1 MGTTQLTTSELG
13 DAELITEVRA
23 GDIEAYGVLF
33 GRHVDAARRLARQ
46 LAPAADVDDL
56 VSDAFAKVLAVL
68 QRGAGPDLAF
78 RAYLLTTLRRLH
90 VDRHRATARTRPT
103 DDVAALDPGVPFHDT
118 VVEEFEHATAA
129 RAFGSL
135 PERWQAVLWH
145 VEVEGMRPAQV
156 APLLAIS
163 ANSVSALVY
172 RAREGLRQAYLAQ
185 HAQDAEDE
193 TCARIRDL
201 LGSYLRGS
209 CSPRDADRVE
219 SHLALCRPCTAVT
232 VELAEVN
239 AHLRAILAPLV
250 LGAWATAYLEAGGS
264 GAVEAGAAATADS
277 TADGTADPVRAG
289 GSASTPAA
297 VVGLVAALVVVGG
310 LLSLT
315 FASPDD
321 DLPGRADAPSVA
333 APDGLSPPSPRPD
346 PDAGSPPP
354 ARQSAARTSS
364 TPTGATASLPSPG
377 PPATPSR
384 RSGPPPR
391 HRPRHRARRPTPR
404 RTPRPPTSPSPR
416 ALRSRSPT
424 RARTSPL
431 SASGTTLGR
440 LPWSVDV
447 AVEDSRCAPT

>member
-1 MGTTQLTTSELG
+1 MGTTRLTTSELG

-33 GRHVDAARRLARQ
+33 SRHVDAARRLARQ
-46 LAPAADVDDL
+46 LAAPADVDDL

-68 QRGAGPDLAF
+68 QRGDGPDLAF

-90 VDRHRATARTRPT
+90 VDRYRATSRTRPT
-103 DDVAALDPGVPFHDT
+103 DDLTALDPGVPFHDT

-135 PERWQAVLWH
+135 PERWQTVLWH

-163 ANSVSALVY
+163 ANSVSALAY

-185 HAQDAEDE
+185 HAQETDDE
-193 TCARIRDL
+193 TCARTRGL

-209 CSPRDADRVE
+209 CSPRDAELVE

-239 AHLRAILAPLV
+239 ANLRLVLAPLV
-250 LGAWATAYLEAGGS
+250 LGAWATAYLDA
-264 GAVEAGAAATADS
+264 
-277 TADGTADPVRAG
+277 
-289 GSASTPAA
+289 GSAGPVEPVAGEGASPSADAARGPARASAPAA

-315 FASPDD
+315 SGTSPED
-321 DLPGRADAPSVA
+321 DLPGRAAPPSVA
-333 APDGLSPPSPRPD
+333 APDGLVPPSPRPD
-346 PDAGSPPP
+346 PDDGSQPP
-354 ARQSAARTSS
+354 AREPASAARTSS
-364 TPTGATASLPSPG
+364 ASARTAVTPPSPSRNPG
-377 PPATPSR
+377 DTPAPASPPSTPPTAPPTA
-384 RSGPPPR
+384 PPPDA
-391 HRPRHRARRPTPR
+391 PEPRARRS
-404 RTPRPPTSPSPR
+404 RTPNPTRAPTSP
-416 ALRSRSPT
+416 
-424 RARTSPL
+424 
-431 SASGTTLGR
+431 
-440 LPWSVDV
+440 
-447 AVEDSRCAPT
+447 